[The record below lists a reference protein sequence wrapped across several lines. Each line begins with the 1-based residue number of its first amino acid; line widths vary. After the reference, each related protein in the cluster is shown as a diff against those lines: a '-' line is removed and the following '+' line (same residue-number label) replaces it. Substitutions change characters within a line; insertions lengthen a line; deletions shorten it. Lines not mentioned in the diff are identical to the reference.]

1 MSSYLPESTVVK
13 TGFKAAN
20 SLIGVTGAKLL
31 QAFTTVSIDNIKDF
45 ANNQFAIAEVK
56 MKEIRNS
63 CGSVT
68 PDLNSVFRNL
78 YCSIIKSSD
87 KTLPLETVKELSA
100 IINNYS
106 NKEYVCLPS
115 VLYIGEKTAAASA
128 LKNSALLTGALNLV
142 TDTVIEGVSAT
153 ANTAARRGQH
163 VSQSTSDFVQATGN
177 APNKP
182 PVSTEVAVGKTMI
195 SGVAGVAVSYLS
207 VVGGIE
213 LFKFFNKTISPQYKP
228 DFKSFISQLSKYK
241 SIIDERTMDYN
252 ACVADVTSR
261 AIQTIMA
268 KDEYKQLTGTNS
280 FRYSI
285 NDGIDPNSLNRSN
298 SVVVDL
304 KCFARNEE
312 TGLYEFTS
320 QRQGSAVEVYLHDQ
334 IYSNTSCASITKQ
347 INDYKVKLDQVSVL
361 LDRYLALF
369 RDRENAITDKKQ
381 ISQMIRDISPVF
393 ELVNI
398 EDNSDFITNMTSKLE
413 DLEADKLLRLQ
424 QRETDILHKSSMTKP
439 KLSVAAAASA
449 VSNIKSS
456 VKKLFHGH
464 GGKRRQTKR
473 KRVNNVRRIRR

>member
-13 TGFKAAN
+13 TGFKATN

-31 QAFTTVSIDNIKDF
+31 QSFTTVSIDNIKNF
-45 ANNQFAIAEVK
+45 ANDQYAIAQVS
-56 MKEIRNS
+56 MKKIRNS
-63 CGSVT
+63 CVSFT
-68 PDLNSVFRNL
+68 PDLNVVFRNL
-78 YCSIIKSSD
+78 YCSIIRSENE
-87 KTLPLETVKELSA
+87 TLPLETVKELSA

-128 LKNSALLTGALNLV
+128 LKNSALLTGTLNLV

-153 ANTAARRGQH
+153 AKTAERAGQH

-228 DFKSFISQLSKYK
+228 DFKSFITQLTKYETK
-241 SIIDERTMDYN
+241 IDELTN
-252 ACVADVTSR
+252 HFNECIAEVTSR
-261 AIQTIMA
+261 AIRTIME
-268 KDEYKQLTGTNS
+268 KDEYKQLIGVNT
-280 FRYSI
+280 FRYSTDDRI
-285 NDGIDPNSLNRSN
+285 EPAKLNRTN

-304 KCFARNEE
+304 KCFAKNEE
-312 TGLYEFTS
+312 TKLYEFTTN
-320 QRQGSAVEVYLHDQ
+320 GKAVESYLHEK
-334 IYSNTSCASITKQ
+334 IYSNTNCASITKQ
-347 INDYKVKLDQVSVL
+347 INDYKAELDKVSGL

-369 RDRENAITDKKQ
+369 RDRENAIADKKQ

-398 EDNSDFITNMTSKLE
+398 ESNSDFIQNMTLKL
-413 DLEADKLLRLQ
+413 DNLEADKLQ
-424 QRETDILHKSSMTKP
+424 QIGQREPARSYNPSI
-439 KLSVAAAASA
+439 
-449 VSNIKSS
+449 IKSS
-456 VKKLFHGH
+456 KNWFR

>member
-31 QAFTTVSIDNIKDF
+31 QAFTTVSIDNIKNF
-45 ANNQFAIAEVK
+45 ANDQFAIAEVNK
-56 MKEIRNS
+56 KKIMNS
-63 CGSVT
+63 CGSFT

-78 YCSIIKSSD
+78 YCSIIKSND
-87 KTLPLETVKELSA
+87 ETLPLETVKELSA

-106 NKEYVCLPS
+106 DKKYVCLPS

-128 LKNSALLTGALNLV
+128 LKNSALLTGTLNLV

-153 ANTAARRGQH
+153 AKTAARTGQH

-182 PVSTEVAVGKTMI
+182 PVSTEVAVGKTII
-195 SGVAGVAVSYLS
+195 SGVGGVAVSYLS

-228 DFKSFISQLSKYK
+228 DFKLFISQLSKYK
-241 SIIDERTMDYN
+241 SLIDERTMDYN

-268 KDEYKQLTGTNS
+268 KDEYKQLTGTNT

-285 NDGIDPNSLNRSN
+285 NDGIDPSSLNRTN

-304 KCFARNEE
+304 KCFARNDE
-312 TGLYEFTS
+312 TGLYEFT
-320 QRQGSAVEVYLHDQ
+320 RHGTAVKSYLNNQ
-334 IYSNTSCASITKQ
+334 IYSNTSCANITKQ
-347 INDYKVKLDQVSVL
+347 INDYKHELEQVSGL

-369 RDRENAITDKKQ
+369 RDRENVITDKMQ

-398 EDNSDFITNMTSKLE
+398 EGNSDFITNMTLKL
-413 DLEADKLLRLQ
+413 DHLEADKLLQLQ
-424 QRETDILHKSSMTKP
+424 QRETDTLHKSTRPKFKP
-439 KLSVAAAASA
+439 SVANVTNALATAT
-449 VSNIKSS
+449 SNFKSTM
-456 VKKLFHGH
+456 KKQFL

-473 KRVNNVRRIRR
+473 KRVNNVRRILR